1 MAIANRLAGYRSV
14 DLAVV
19 AVANLMN
26 LIMVAV
32 FALRTMRVEHPQ
44 VVGLVWV
51 GLILV
56 LTAVAGINVRA
67 SREWWAIALSLLLV
81 VFLIVEVVLDY
92 ITEFESRST
101 ILLGPY
107 LVLYY
112 LSALGMIGYSF
123 ATEKK

>member
-1 MAIANRLAGYRSV
+1 MNRLAGYRSV

-67 SREWWAIALSLLLV
+67 SREWWAIALPLLLV